1 LFGLSGDKQ
10 VVSLD
15 WDSRFLRVVQWRI
28 SGHHARALKSVAAAL
43 PEHVSVK
50 DADSLGGFV
59 RQVLS
64 SARIRTSSVIVDI
77 PRDQAVLNTMSLPA
91 ADLNDLAGMV
101 QLQIAKELPFPL
113 DDAIVDFAVTQQD
126 SASNTADVLV
136 AAVRYEVLSFYKS
149 VCEQAGLKIGRVGLR
164 PFANMVAVNEMLGG
178 QPSGRIMFVD
188 VGPSLTEIGI
198 IRDGV
203 LVFSRAASVS
213 LDEQPDDV
221 VDGDLDDAPDSLPE
235 ETPADEEQAAG
246 EEAVEIDFLPEVEA
260 PAPERPVKPSAEDR
274 ILNELMVEITRSA
287 EAYRSTD
294 PGARFDRI
302 IVGGSSGFE
311 DALVAKIS
319 KRFGVAAEA
328 YNPDPILNPQR
339 HQGAQARAFAAAVG
353 LGIGHASEDKL
364 QFNFLAPKKPIGV
377 AERRRRQMPLA
388 GAMVAGVLL
397 IVTLGYAV
405 LVMPKQDKIKDLKRQ
420 ITRLDRELKTYNEVR
435 GIVEQVEQW
444 QAAQV
449 VWPDELKLLAEVFP
463 DREMAFIDGMDLLAS
478 RGEISFRIFAK
489 NSLIVEDLEVD
500 LNKLTRPGQRKDEK
514 VRVFKARTNRI
525 NNEGRDEEYP
535 TDTKMSVQSARIA
548 DLQDQNKKGKK
559 GKKRG

>member
-1 LFGLSGDKQ
+1 MFGLSGDKQ

-28 SGHHARALKSVAAAL
+28 SGHNARSLKSVAAEL

-64 SARIRTSSVIVDI
+64 SARIRTTSAIVDI

-113 DDAIVDFAVTQQD
+113 DDAVVDFAVTQQD
-126 SASNTADVLV
+126 SAANSADVLV
-136 AAVRYEVLSFYKS
+136 AAVRFEVMGFYKS
-149 VCEQAGLKIGRVGLR
+149 VCEQAGLKLDRVGLR
-164 PFANMVAVNEMLGG
+164 PFANMVAVNEMLGA
-178 QPSGRIMFVD
+178 QASGRIMFVD

-203 LVFSRAASVS
+203 MVFSRAASVS
-213 LDEQPDDV
+213 LDEQPADDV
-221 VDGDLDDAPDSLPE
+221 ADDFDDSLDTMLE
-235 ETPADEEQAAG
+235 EEPAADEHAAG
-246 EEAVEIDFLPEVEA
+246 AEAIEIDFPRAAQA
-260 PAPERPVKPSAEDR
+260 PAKPSAEDR

-302 IVGGSSGFE
+302 IVGGSSGFD
-311 DALVAKIS
+311 DALAGKIS

-328 YNPDPILNPQR
+328 YDPDPILNPR
-339 HQGAQARAFAAAVG
+339 HHQGAHAGAFAAAVG

-364 QFNFLAPKKPIGV
+364 QFNFLTPKKPIGV

-388 GAMVAGVLL
+388 GAIFAGVAL
-397 IVTLGYAV
+397 IACLAYAI
-405 LVMPKQDKIKDLKRQ
+405 LVMPKQKAVKDYKSQ
-420 ITRLDRELKTYNEVR
+420 IAELKKELKSYAEVQR
-435 GIVEQVEQW
+435 IVEQVEQW
-444 QAAQV
+444 EQAQL
-449 VWPDELKLLAEVFP
+449 VWPDELRQIAELFP
-463 DREMAFIDGMDLLAS
+463 ENEVAYLEDLDLTAS
-478 RGEISFRIFAK
+478 RGEISFRIAASNPEVVDELRAALNNLTRKGRQEDKNLSVFKVRYRNLSTTRSDDTYPAGAK
-489 NSLIVEDLEVD
+489 MFVVSARVEDL
-500 LNKLTRPGQRKDEK
+500 LNK
-514 VRVFKARTNRI
+514 
-525 NNEGRDEEYP
+525 
-535 TDTKMSVQSARIA
+535 S
-548 DLQDQNKKGKK
+548 KKS
-559 GKKRG
+559 KKRG

>member
-1 LFGLSGDKQ
+1 MFGLSGDKQ

-28 SGHHARALKSVAAAL
+28 SGHNARALKSVAAEL

-64 SARIRTSSVIVDI
+64 DARIRTTSVIVDI

-113 DDAIVDFAVTQQD
+113 DDAVVDFAVTQQD

-136 AAVRYEVLSFYKS
+136 AAVRFEVMGFYKS
-149 VCEQAGLKIGRVGLR
+149 VCEQAGLKLDRVGLR
-164 PFANMVAVNEMLGG
+164 PFANMVAVNEMLGE
-178 QPSGRIMFVD
+178 QASGRIMFVD

-213 LDEQPDDV
+213 LDEQPDD
-221 VDGDLDDAPDSLPE
+221 DFDDSLDTVLE
-235 ETPADEEQAAG
+235 EKPADEEQTAG
-246 EEAVEIDFLPEVEA
+246 AEAIEIDVPPAVEA
-260 PAPERPVKPSAEDR
+260 PAKPSAEDR
-274 ILNELMVEITRSA
+274 ILNDLMVEITRSA

-294 PGARFDRI
+294 PGARFNRI
-302 IVGGSSGFE
+302 IVGGSSGFD
-311 DALVAKIS
+311 DALAAKIS

-328 YNPDPILNPQR
+328 YNPDPILNPR
-339 HQGAQARAFAAAVG
+339 HHQGEHAGAFAAAVG

-364 QFNFLAPKKPIGV
+364 QFNFLAPKKPMGV

-388 GAMVAGVLL
+388 GAIVAGVLL

-405 LVMPKQDKIKDLKRQ
+405 LVMPKQNKIKDLKRQ
-420 ITRLDRELKTYNEVR
+420 ITKLDRELKTYNEVK
-435 GIVEQVEQW
+435 GIVEQVDRW
-444 QAAQV
+444 QAVQV
-449 VWPDELKLLAEVFP
+449 VWPDELKLLAEVLP
-463 DREMAFIDGMDLLAS
+463 DQQMAFLGGMGLLAS
-478 RGEISFRIFAK
+478 RGEISFRVFAK
-489 NSLIVEDLEVD
+489 NSLIVEDLEAD
-500 LNKLTRPGQRKDEK
+500 LNKMTRPGPGKGAK
-514 VRVFKARTNRI
+514 VRIFKARTNRI
-525 NNEGRDEEYP
+525 NNEGRDEDYP
-535 TDTKMSVQSARIA
+535 TDTKMFVQSSRIA
-548 DLQDQNKKGKK
+548 DLQDKNKKGKK